1 MEIVVN
7 AETIILWGKVIGA
20 LGVIGG
26 VIAWCIKFVNRQKK
40 QDEELAAT
48 RKELTVLCYGVLACL
63 KGLQEQGCNGP
74 VTEARNRLEKH
85 LNKAAHHID
94 ELIDT

>member
-1 MEIVVN
+1 MELVIN
-7 AETIILWGKVIGA
+7 ARTILEWGKLLAA
-20 LGVIGG
+20 LGSIGG
-26 VIAWCIKFVNRQKK
+26 VIGWCVRFVYRQKK
-40 QDEELAAT
+40 QEEALAAT
-48 RKELTVLCYGVLACL
+48 RRELTVLCYGVLACL

-94 ELIDT
+94 ELLEL

>member
-1 MEIVVN
+1 MEIIID
-7 AETIILWGKVIGA
+7 AETIIEWGKVIGA
-20 LGVIGG
+20 LGVFGG
-26 VIAWCIKFVNRQKK
+26 LFAWCYKFVARQKK
-40 QDEELAAT
+40 QDDELAAT
-48 RKELTVLCYGVLACL
+48 RRELTVLCYGVLACL

-94 ELIDT
+94 ELIDS